1 MKSVLIKIACF
12 AAVLL
17 VIGLAVGLIN
27 KYASDGE
34 PQEEKIDII
43 AALSGTDTEGYS
55 IADEPI
61 DFVFPDDHGAHYGF
75 RNEWWYFTG
84 NLYDEDGRRFGY
96 QLTIFRIAISPTDV
110 ERESAWATNQIYMA
124 HFTVSDVQSGE
135 FYCFE
140 KFNRGVLGLAGFAED
155 GFRLNVDDWYI
166 LGTDDGDFPWQLYAE
181 KDDITLSIEV
191 NPLKGIVFQGDN
203 GLSSKSVD
211 GSSASYYYSV
221 TRLATEGYIEIDGE
235 RFDVT
240 GNSWLDREWSTSA
253 LSQDQAGW
261 DWFSLQLDDGTDI
274 VYFQL
279 RYQDGS
285 PYPYNEGLIVDAEGS
300 TVKLGTGDIKLTVL
314 ETWQSPLGSV
324 YPVKWQAEV
333 ASLGRTFIISAVI
346 PEQELDLSTRYW
358 EGAVDIYNS
367 EDPGGIIGV
376 GYLEM
381 TGY

>member
-1 MKSVLIKIACF
+1 MKSALIKLACF

-17 VIGLAVGLIN
+17 VIGLGVGLIN

-34 PQEEKIDII
+34 PQEAKIDII

-61 DFVFPDDHGAHYGF
+61 EFVFPDDHGAHPEF

-96 QLTIFRIAISPTDV
+96 QMTIFRIAISPTDF
-110 ERESAWATNQIYMA
+110 ERESEWATNQIYMA
-124 HFTVSDVQSGE
+124 HFTVTDVESGK

-140 KFNRGVLGLAGFAED
+140 KFNRGALGLAGFAED
-155 GFRLNVDDWYI
+155 GFRLNVEDWYI
-166 LGTDDGDFPWQLYAE
+166 SGTGDGDFPWQLYAE

-191 NPLKGIVFQGDN
+191 NPQKGIVFQGDN

-221 TRLATEGYIEIDGE
+221 TRMETEGYIEIDGE
-235 RFDVT
+235 RFNVS

-261 DWFSLQLDDGTDI
+261 DWFSIQLDDGTDI

-279 RYQDGS
+279 RYKDGS
-285 PYPYNEGLIVDAEGS
+285 PYPYNEGLIVDAEGN
-300 TVKLGTGDIKLTVL
+300 TVTLGTGDIKLTVL
-314 ETWQSPLGSV
+314 EIWQSPLGGV
-324 YPVKWQAEV
+324 YPVKWQAEIT
-333 ASLGRTFIISAVI
+333 SLGRTFIISAVF

-358 EGAVDIYNS
+358 EGAVNIYNN
-367 EDPGGIIGV
+367 ENPEEAVGV